1 MRNDEGQAAGRV
13 MIRYILFD
21 LDNTL
26 YSAKTGMEEDFQR
39 RIIAFTARFLG
50 ITPEDALAQRQEGI
64 TRYGATIEWLIG
76 DKGLT
81 AIDEYYAAVHPE
93 GEEDVIPPD
102 PQLRLF
108 LESLSL
114 PLAILTNSP
123 REHTDRV
130 LKKIGITDLFT
141 HIFDMRWNGNQGKP
155 LPAAFTR
162 ALDAL
167 GSDAG
172 STLFIDDA
180 PRYVQGYLNLGG
192 KGLLRDELGRHP
204 DYPHPRIREL
214 PELIRYL

>member
-1 MRNDEGQAAGRV
+1 
-13 MIRYILFD
+13 MIRCILFD

-26 YSAKTGMEEDFQR
+26 YSVKTGMEEGFQR
-39 RIIAFTARFLG
+39 RIIAFTSRFLG
-50 ITPEDALAQRQEGI
+50 ITPEEALSQRREGI
-64 TRYGATIEWLIG
+64 TRYGTTIEWLIG
-76 DKGLT
+76 DKGFT
-81 AIDEYYAAVHPE
+81 AIDEYYAAVHPA

-108 LESLSL
+108 LEGLAM

-130 LKKIGITDLFT
+130 LDKIGIAGLFT
-141 HIFDMRWNGNQGKP
+141 RVFDMRWNGNQGKP
-155 LPAAFTR
+155 LPIAFTR

-172 STLFIDDA
+172 NTLFIDDT
-180 PRYVQGYLNLGG
+180 PRYVQGYLSLGG

-204 DYPHPRIREL
+204 DYRHPKIREL
-214 PELIRYL
+214 PELTRYL